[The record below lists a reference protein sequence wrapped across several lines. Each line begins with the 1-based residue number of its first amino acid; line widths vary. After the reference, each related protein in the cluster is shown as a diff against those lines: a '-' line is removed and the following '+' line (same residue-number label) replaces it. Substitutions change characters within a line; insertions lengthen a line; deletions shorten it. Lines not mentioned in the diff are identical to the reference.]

1 MKLNIVV
8 VTLWAE
14 NFDETVK
21 FYKKV
26 LGMND
31 IHQESKGIIHFKI
44 DDILFTIMKGKPASA
59 TNSII
64 PRFPIIAFSVEDI
77 QKSFNVLKENKVE
90 LPWGVEESTAAK
102 WIMFN
107 DPAGNLIEL
116 VQFL

>member
-1 MKLNIVV
+1 MKLNLAV
-8 VTLWAE
+8 VTVWAD
-14 NFDETVK
+14 NFEETVN

-44 DDILFTIMKGKPASA
+44 DDVLFTIMKGKPASA

-64 PRFPIIAFSVEDI
+64 PRFPIIAFSVGDI
-77 QKSFNVLKENKVE
+77 QKSFAVLKENKVE
-90 LPWGVEESTAAK
+90 LPWGIEESPAAK
-102 WIMFN
+102 WVMFH